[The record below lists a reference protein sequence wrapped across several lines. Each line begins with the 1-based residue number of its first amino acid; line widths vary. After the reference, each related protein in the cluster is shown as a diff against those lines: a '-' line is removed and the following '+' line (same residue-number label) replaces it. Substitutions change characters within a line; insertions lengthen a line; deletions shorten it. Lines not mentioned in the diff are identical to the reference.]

1 MYLVD
6 LSAIY
11 DKGDISCDLLAY
23 LDTKN
28 LLKKAVLQK
37 EIQSN
42 FVISNSLIENYRLFG
57 SENLI
62 PILTWNYDN
71 R

>member
-11 DKGDISCDLLAY
+11 DKGDIFCDLLAY
-23 LDTKN
+23 LDTTN
-28 LLKKAVLQK
+28 LLKKALLQK

-57 SENLI
+57 SENLT
-62 PILTWNYDN
+62 PILT
-71 R
+71 